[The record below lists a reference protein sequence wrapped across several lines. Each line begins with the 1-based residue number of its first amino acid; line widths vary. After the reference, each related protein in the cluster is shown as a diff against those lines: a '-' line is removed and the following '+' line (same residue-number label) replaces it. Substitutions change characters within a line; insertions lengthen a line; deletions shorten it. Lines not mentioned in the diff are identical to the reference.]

1 MKSRVGL
8 CLILATVVVS
18 AVLRA
23 QGPVE
28 GKNTV
33 MIRGQAQDVYLFPA
47 QGARQQP
54 YPKVLFAPGDGGW
67 RGLAIKISQIIAAW
81 GYDVYGLDTKHYL
94 ESFTGESTLTV
105 PDVMNDFREMAKWVT
120 KGADERVNLVGWS
133 EGAGLCLLAAA
144 AGENK
149 KIFTGLLD
157 FSLAESNVL
166 TWRWSDYLTYITHR
180 DSGEPEFGSIGFL
193 PAVAP
198 LPVMLIQSTGDE
210 YVSAEASRRLHSA
223 AREPKKFALINAKNH
238 RFAGNRDELF
248 RNLREGLQW
257 IRHTTP

>member
-1 MKSRVGL
+1 MRSRVGL

-23 QGPVE
+23 QVPAV

-33 MIRGQAQDVYLFPA
+33 MIRGRAQDVYFFPA

-67 RGLAIKISQIIAAW
+67 RGLAIKIAQTIASW

-94 ESFTGESTLTV
+94 ESFTAESTLTV
-105 PDVMNDFREMAKWVT
+105 PDVMNDFRTMTKWMT
-120 KGADERVNLVGWS
+120 KDTEERVNLVGWS

-157 FSLAESNVL
+157 FSLTESNVL
-166 TWRWSDYLTYITHR
+166 AWRWSDYLTYITHR
-180 DSGEPEFGSIGFL
+180 DSGEPGFGSVGFL

-210 YVSAEASRRLHSA
+210 YVSVEASKRLYSA
-223 AREPKKFALINAKNH
+223 AREPKKLVLINAQNH
-238 RFAGNRDELF
+238 RFTGNRDELL

-257 IRHTTP
+257 IRQTTP